1 MSSIIEFFFGSDSV
15 NADYVT
21 STFDNNSYLVQNY
34 PEKEMA
40 ANMLALVK
48 RNLYKLIEHLTTKNE
63 LVKSKQH
70 NDPTFAQ
77 YSKYIDFMQ
86 ERLKKNTLVMEE
98 GIADGEFTSYSINK
112 GEKIVFCLRTREKNK
127 KLHNINTVMY
137 VAIHELAHVACPE
150 EHHTPLFFKIN
161 KFFLQQ
167 SMQIGIYQYVNYAEQ
182 PEEYCGLHLNTNVL
196 N

>member
-1 MSSIIEFFFGSDSV
+1 MMSTLVEFFFGSDSV

-21 STFDNNSYLVQNY
+21 STFDNSNYLVQNY
-34 PEKEMA
+34 PEKELA
-40 ANMLALVK
+40 ANMLALV
-48 RNLYKLIEHLTTKNE
+48 RHNLFKLINHLITTNKTGANSE
-63 LVKSKQH
+63 
-70 NDPTFAQ
+70 FAPF
-77 YSKYIDFMQ
+77 SKYINFME
-86 ERLKKNTLVMEE
+86 ERLKKNTLIMEE

-161 KFFLQQ
+161 KFFLQE
-167 SMQIGIYQYVNYAEQ
+167 SIKIGIYKYVNYSAQ